1 MKGTHPTRLL
11 SLLLALIFC
20 IYLVP
25 TEALAIEA
33 KKSILETEHTYAR
46 DYDSVDSPD
55 IVSEIVSSRDEYQKE
70 YMLSN
75 GQHLLAVYPTAV
87 HYADENGE
95 WREIDNTLHATSMD
109 GKRVYRNTAG
119 LWDVTLPSSLSGA
132 DPVTVARGDSAL
144 SFRFAGQLLQDD
156 VLTAKLARMNE
167 DIAASE
173 SENNTSDA
181 EPEPADALADTSE
194 LQSDANSGASEEASP
209 ADENTANPTES
220 HIAVTPP
227 DTTAGASSP
236 ESENNAQPEAPS
248 SGEDTANESPVSGT
262 ADDADESVAP
272 VTKNDTIDV
281 IAESQWET
289 ATTTKMGD
297 TIFGRTQVQP
307 SQLTLKD
314 SEIVFSQNDK
324 TLQETFSEKLSS
336 TAEYTAVFNGVNV
349 RYDLNSNSLK
359 ESVIIA
365 AAPTGRTGYQ
375 YLLEAKNLV
384 LELQEDNSIYAY
396 AIGHT
401 EGDEPVFFMPAPY
414 LFDQDKAYCDDIELI
429 LKETD
434 EGYLLTYLLPQE
446 WMADEDRAYPVVLDP
461 VVHAEL
467 SFTNIA
473 D

>member
-1 MKGTHPTRLL
+1 MKAPRMTKVL
-11 SLLLALIFC
+11 SFLMALVFC
-20 IYLVP
+20 LYLVP
-25 TEALAIEA
+25 TEALAVEVKKNALEA
-33 KKSILETEHTYAR
+33 ASEYAR
-46 DYDSVDSPD
+46 DYDPVDSPD
-55 IVSEIVSSRDEYQKE
+55 IVSEIASSRDEYQKE
-70 YMLSN
+70 YLLSN
-75 GQHLLAVYPTAV
+75 GQHLLTVYPTAV

-95 WREIDNTLHATSMD
+95 WQEIDNTLHATSMD

-156 VLTAKLARMNE
+156 VLTAKLARMNG
-167 DIAASE
+167 DIASSE

-194 LQSDANSGASEEASP
+194 LQSDANSDASEEASP

-227 DTTAGASSP
+227 DTTADASSP

-262 ADDADESVAP
+262 ADDADESAAP

-314 SEIVFSQNDK
+314 SEIIFSQNDK

-336 TAEYTAVFNGVNV
+336 TAEYASVFNGVTV

-384 LELQEDNSIYAY
+384 LELQEDNSVYAY

-401 EGDEPVFFMPAPY
+401 EGDEELQQGP
-414 LFDQDKAYCDDIELI
+414 LFQ
-429 LKETD
+429 
-434 EGYLLTYLLPQE
+434 
-446 WMADEDRAYPVVLDP
+446 R
-461 VVHAEL
+461 
-467 SFTNIA
+467 
-473 D
+473 

>member
-1 MKGTHPTRLL
+1 MKAPRMTKVL
-11 SLLLALIFC
+11 SFLMALVFC
-20 IYLVP
+20 LYLVP
-25 TEALAIEA
+25 TEALAVEVKKNALEA
-33 KKSILETEHTYAR
+33 ASEYAR
-46 DYDSVDSPD
+46 DYDPVDSPD
-55 IVSEIVSSRDEYQKE
+55 IVSEIASSRDEYQKE
-70 YMLSN
+70 YLLSN
-75 GQHLLAVYPTAV
+75 GQHLLTVYPTAA
-87 HYADENGE
+87 HYADKNAE
-95 WREIDNTLHATSMD
+95 WHEIDNTLHATSMD

-167 DIAASE
+167 DIASSE

-181 EPEPADALADTSE
+181 EPEPADTLADTSE
-194 LQSDANSGASEEASP
+194 PQSDANSGASEEASA

-236 ESENNAQPEAPS
+236 ESENDAQPEAPS
-248 SGEDTANESPVSGT
+248 SREDTANESPVSGT
-262 ADDADESVAP
+262 ADDADESAAP

-307 SQLTLKD
+307 SQLTLKN

-396 AIGHT
+396 AIGHS
-401 EGDEPVFFMPAPY
+401 E
-414 LFDQDKAYCDDIELI
+414 
-429 LKETD
+429 
-434 EGYLLTYLLPQE
+434 
-446 WMADEDRAYPVVLDP
+446 
-461 VVHAEL
+461 
-467 SFTNIA
+467 
-473 D
+473 

>member
-1 MKGTHPTRLL
+1 MKAPRMTKVL
-11 SLLLALIFC
+11 SFLMALVFC
-20 IYLVP
+20 LYLVP
-25 TEALAIEA
+25 TEALAVEVKKNALEA
-33 KKSILETEHTYAR
+33 ASEYAR
-46 DYDSVDSPD
+46 DYDPVDSPD
-55 IVSEIVSSRDEYQKE
+55 IVSEIASSRDEYQKE
-70 YMLSN
+70 YLLSN
-75 GQHLLAVYPTAV
+75 GQHLLTVYPTAV
-87 HYADENGE
+87 HYADENGK
-95 WREIDNTLHATSMD
+95 WQEIDNTLHATSMD

-173 SENNTSDA
+173 SGNNTSETEGSA
-181 EPEPADALADTSE
+181 EPEPADTLADTSE
-194 LQSDANSGASEEASP
+194 PQSDTNSGASEEASS

-236 ESENNAQPEAPS
+236 ESENDAQPEAPS

-262 ADDADESVAP
+262 ADDADESAAP

-336 TAEYTAVFNGVNV
+336 TAEYTVCSTA
-349 RYDLNSNSLK
+349 SMCAM
-359 ESVIIA
+359 I
-365 AAPTGRTGYQ
+365 
-375 YLLEAKNLV
+375 
-384 LELQEDNSIYAY
+384 
-396 AIGHT
+396 
-401 EGDEPVFFMPAPY
+401 
-414 LFDQDKAYCDDIELI
+414 
-429 LKETD
+429 
-434 EGYLLTYLLPQE
+434 
-446 WMADEDRAYPVVLDP
+446 
-461 VVHAEL
+461 
-467 SFTNIA
+467 
-473 D
+473 